1 MLQKIKKEIGE
12 WRDVHG
18 LSVFVFNRIRMYASM
33 FGISF
38 LVLERLF
45 AIMGVDLG
53 ITEYLMALPVW
64 TVYLGVGGGLL
75 FGVMWMYVD
84 LKFIIPSERR
94 SSTKRDPIIGEIR
107 EGIKGIRKEVNDLRS
122 NSELQQREY
131 PLPLIEAIGKPIP
144 KDSRY
149 R

>member
-12 WRDVHG
+12 WKDVHG

-45 AIMGVDLG
+45 AIMKVDLG
-53 ITEYLMALPVW
+53 ITEYLISLPTW
-64 TVYLGVGGGLL
+64 TIYLGVVGGIL
-75 FGVMWMYVD
+75 FSVMWMYID

-94 SSTKRDPIIGEIR
+94 SSTKRDPIIREIL
-107 EGIKGIRKEVNDLRS
+107 EGIQYLRS
-122 NSELQQREY
+122 NSELQQRTHA
-131 PLPLIEAIGKPIP
+131 LPLVEAIGKPYP
-144 KDSRY
+144 KDRGSG
-149 R
+149 